1 MTSIIRSLIK
11 KTHFNFILYCRMG
24 KSWEKALPTKRGSH
38 KQIFERQ
45 SRQEDVGWSGR
56 GANLCS
62 GRHFGPPKPSAFPT
76 PTQSDILQ
84 CTI

>member
-1 MTSIIRSLIK
+1 
-11 KTHFNFILYCRMG
+11 MG

-45 SRQEDVGWSGR
+45 SRQEDGGWSGR
-56 GANLCS
+56 GANLRS
-62 GRHFGPPKPSAFPT
+62 GRHFGPPKPSAPTT
-76 PTQSDILQ
+76 PTKSDILQ